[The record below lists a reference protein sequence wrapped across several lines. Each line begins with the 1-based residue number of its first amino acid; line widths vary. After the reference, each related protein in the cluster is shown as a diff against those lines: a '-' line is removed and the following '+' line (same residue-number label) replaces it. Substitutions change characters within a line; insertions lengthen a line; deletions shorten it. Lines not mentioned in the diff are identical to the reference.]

1 MRAAV
6 SIVIPVYN
14 AQEYLQQCLGN
25 VVNQTLL
32 QIFLCIEMV
41 P

>member
-25 VVNQTLL
+25 VVNYERMSET
-32 QIFLCIEMV
+32 V
-41 P
+41 S